1 MGLSIVYS
9 RSFYLEW
16 RDKELLKNSVTTNA
30 TIVDF
35 TGGKGIC
42 YINYEYIV
50 DGKRIEAKRQIKGNR
65 CRDEYIGIK
74 DLEIIYAVEDHKL
87 SDVVDKRFRW

>member
-1 MGLSIVYS
+1 MGLFIVYS
-9 RSFYLEW
+9 HSFYLDW

-35 TGGKGIC
+35 TGVKGIC
-42 YINYEYIV
+42 YIHYEYIV
-50 DGKRIEAKRQIKGNR
+50 DGKKNEAKRQIAGNR

-74 DLEIIYAVEDHKL
+74 DLEIIYAVEDYRI
-87 SDVVDKRFRW
+87 SDVVDRRFK